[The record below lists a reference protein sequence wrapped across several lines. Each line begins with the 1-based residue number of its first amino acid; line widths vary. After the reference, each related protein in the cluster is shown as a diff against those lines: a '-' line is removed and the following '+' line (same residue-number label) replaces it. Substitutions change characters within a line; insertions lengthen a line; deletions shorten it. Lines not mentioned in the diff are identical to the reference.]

1 MEHVHALISITKKF
15 YFREK
20 IWHCQKDDS
29 LQQEVKK
36 EGLIISLPQ
45 LQQQNVLN
53 AVRQKCPIGH
63 ALTVDTTEGV
73 L

>member
-1 MEHVHALISITKKF
+1 MA
-15 YFREK
+15 
-20 IWHCQKDDS
+20 CQKDDS

-45 LQQQNVLN
+45 LQQQMSSMWFDKN
-53 AVRQKCPIGH
+53 APQGMS
-63 ALTVDTTEGV
+63 LTVDTTEGD